1 MSEVFSPEIIRQFS
15 VRYKSTEVVFWE
27 GDSAQYFYIILDGS
41 IEIQRRK
48 PDGGHVV
55 IGSLKK
61 GDFFG
66 EMALMT
72 SLPRSATAV
81 AKSPTMLLAMDRV
94 QLQKVLAGNPS
105 FALKMIQILCERL
118 KGLGDALVQI

>member
-1 MSEVFSPEIIRQFS
+1 MLESFSPEIVRQFS
-15 VRYKSTEVVFWE
+15 VKYKPTEVIFWE
-27 GDSAQYFYIILDGS
+27 GDSAQYFYIILQGDV
-41 IEIQRRK
+41 EIQRRK

-55 IGSLKK
+55 LAGLKK

-81 AKSPTMLLAMDRV
+81 AKSPSQLLAMDRT
-94 QLQKVLAGNPS
+94 QLQKVLAGNPG
-105 FALKMIQILCERL
+105 FAMKMIQILCERL